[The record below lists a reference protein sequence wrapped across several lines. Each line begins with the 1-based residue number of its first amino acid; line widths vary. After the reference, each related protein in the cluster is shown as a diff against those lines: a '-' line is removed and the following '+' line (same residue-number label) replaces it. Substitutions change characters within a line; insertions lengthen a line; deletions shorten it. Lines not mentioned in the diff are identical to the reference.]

1 MPPPIIINSYNVIE
15 ELLLNPELSQYG
27 VNITIP
33 GFNPIQAMNLVYN
46 DDTHRYILRGNAAFN
61 AATAAHRALWLDIA
75 GHNNYST
82 DDEDEMKDS
91 LRSRNCSRYR
101 G

>member
-1 MPPPIIINSYNVIE
+1 MATTIIDSENAIE

-61 AATAAHRALWLDIA
+61 ATSSFMA
-75 GHNNYST
+75 
-82 DDEDEMKDS
+82 
-91 LRSRNCSRYR
+91 
-101 G
+101 